1 MSRRPGSR
9 LVRHGLAAVV
19 ASLALAAAACGSQHA
34 GSGGNAPQPSAG
46 QIGSGD
52 CTATPAVTAGHML
65 SFGKHDDGKVV
76 CVAKGAT
83 VAIYLQG
90 TPARRWSP
98 IRAASP
104 VLKPVPDG
112 RLMLRVGVTGAFYK
126 AVSSGVATVTSS
138 RPGCRGGGTAG
149 GGTQG
154 QGCGAGQFF
163 HLTLVV
169 TR

>member
-1 MSRRPGSR
+1 MGRGPGSR
-9 LVRHGLAAVV
+9 LVTRGLAAVV
-19 ASLALAAAACGSQHA
+19 TSLALATAACGSQHA
-34 GSGGNAPQPSAG
+34 GSGGSSPQPSTG
-46 QIGSGD
+46 QSGSGS

-83 VAIYLQG
+83 VGIYLQG

-98 IRAASP
+98 IRTASP
-104 VLKPVPDG
+104 ALKPVPNG
-112 RLMLRVGVTGAFYK
+112 RLMLRVGVTGAFFK

-138 RPGCRGGGTAG
+138 RPGGS
-149 GGTQG
+149 G
-154 QGCGAGQFF
+154 QRFR
-163 HLTLVV
+163 LTLVV